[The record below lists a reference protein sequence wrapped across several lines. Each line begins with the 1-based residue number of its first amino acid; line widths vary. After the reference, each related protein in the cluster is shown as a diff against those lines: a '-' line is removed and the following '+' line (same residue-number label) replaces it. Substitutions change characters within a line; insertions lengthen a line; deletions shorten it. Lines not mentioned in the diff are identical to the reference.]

1 MFHRLTVC
9 IIGLFA
15 LVLMTAHPVWAQSQ
29 TLPKD
34 LPGSKQVRFPCGAGL
49 VQNNFNLLHRAAFQ
63 LADVPKGHLRVNF
76 IGHASFLVESPQ
88 GVKVVFDYNDYYR
101 ADVVPD
107 IATMNIQRGNHSA
120 YDIQPGIKY
129 LLQGWSDDGKIARHD
144 VTFKDVRVYNL
155 PTNILNGGNTYYS
168 NFSSM
173 FIVQSSGV
181 CVAHMGHLR
190 HMLEK
195 EQFARIGQIDVLMI
209 PIDRRVTQSF
219 EELLHNLK
227 GIRPRIIV
235 PMHFNSLY
243 TVDDFLSQIS
253 SHYPV
258 KRLKG
263 DTIEV
268 SKINLPKK
276 TEVWQLTPKELQDTG
291 GSKL

>member
-1 MFHRLTVC
+1 MFHRLT
-9 IIGLFA
+9 IIFASFITLMLFA
-15 LVLMTAHPVWAQSQ
+15 APPAVAQSQ

-49 VQNNFNLLHRAAFQ
+49 VQNNFNLFHRASFQ

-155 PTNILNGGNTYYS
+155 PTNIFNGGGRAYI

-173 FIVQSSGV
+173 FVVQSSGV

-209 PIDRRVTQSF
+209 PVDRRVTQSF
-219 EELLHNLK
+219 DELVHNLK

-235 PMHFNSLY
+235 PMHFNSMY
-243 TVDDFLSQIS
+243 TVEEFLDQIS
-253 SHYPV
+253 AHYPV

-263 DTIEV
+263 DTIEI
-268 SKINLPKK
+268 SKLNLPKK
-276 TEVWQLTPKELQDTG
+276 TEVWQLTPLELQETG
-291 GSKL
+291 GPKL